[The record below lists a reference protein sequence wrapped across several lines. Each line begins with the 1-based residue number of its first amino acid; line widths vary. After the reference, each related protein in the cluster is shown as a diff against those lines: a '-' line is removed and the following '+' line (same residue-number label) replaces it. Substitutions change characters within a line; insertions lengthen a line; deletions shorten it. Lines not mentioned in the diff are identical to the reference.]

1 MSPTRHDAEWQ
12 SLAGHTYQELGH
24 RDKIDWHYHD
34 VQQIVYPSS
43 GVLAISAAAA
53 TWVVPPQRAVWIPA
67 GVPHAHQAHGP
78 VQMRTLAISS
88 ASAVVADQPLPS
100 GPAVLEVTPLLREV
114 IVALTSGDGTPYTAR
129 QRASLE
135 QVALDQ
141 LRRVDQLPVGLPT
154 LADDRLRA
162 IAAVLRADPADER
175 TLAELGVLVGAS
187 ERTLSRLFRQ
197 EAGMT
202 FPQWRTQF
210 RLQHALVLLADRT
223 PVTTAALACG
233 WSNPS
238 AFIETFR
245 RAFGATPGKF
255 YADTRPALT
264 GASDSDRAVESLA
277 DDVRMAGVARG
288 LLDQVKQNVAQVALD
303 EVRPHDRCV
312 EAHRRGDGAGLLD
325 LLPVIRDPVL
335 HRVVL
340 ADHEVLGHAGV
351 VALGPLAGEPP
362 SGHDDLEPAPLPQPA
377 VLDDAKQ
384 RQHARGRR
392 HACRGVVEPF
402 DLPDDRFALGVEEVL
417 QGLAF
422 GVACLRYVLFAGHPP
437 MVDHWGP
444 ARCPALGRQLRNLL
458 RN

>member
-12 SLAGHTYQELGH
+12 ELTGPTYAELGH
-24 RDKIDWHYHD
+24 RDTIDWHYHD
-34 VQQIVYPSS
+34 VHQIVYPSS
-43 GVLAISAAAA
+43 GVLAISAAAG
-53 TWVVPPQRAVWIPA
+53 TWVVPPQRAVWIPP

-88 ASAVVADQPLPS
+88 SAAAMADQPLPG
-100 GPAVLEVTPLLREV
+100 GPAVLEVSPLLREV
-114 IVALTSGDGTPYTAR
+114 IITLTSDGAPYTAR
-129 QRASLE
+129 QRATLE

-141 LRRVDQLPVGLPT
+141 LRRVDQLPVRLPA

-162 IAAVLRADPADER
+162 VAALLRADPADER
-175 TLAELGVLVGAS
+175 TLAEFGAVVGAS

-245 RAFGATPGKF
+245 RAFGTTPGKF
-255 YADTRPALT
+255 YADARPEYALT
-264 GASDSDRAVESLA
+264 GASDSDRAVEGLA
-277 DDVRMAGVARG
+277 DDVRVAGVARG
-288 LLDQVKQNVAQVALD
+288 LLDQVEQDVAQVAVD
-303 EVRPHDRCV
+303 EVRARDRCSEV
-312 EAHRRGDGAGLLD
+312 HRRGDGAGLLD
-325 LLPVIRDPVL
+325 LFPVVRDPLL

-340 ADHEVLGHAGV
+340 VDHEVLGHAGV
-351 VALGPLAGEPP
+351 VALRPFAGEPP
-362 SGHDDLEPAPLPQPA
+362 SGHDDLEPALLPQPA
-377 VLDDAKQ
+377 VLDDAQQGQ
-384 RQHARGRR
+384 RARGRR
-392 HACRGVVEPF
+392 LPCRGVVEPF
-402 DLPDDRFALGVEEVL
+402 DLPDYRFALGVEEVL

-422 GVACLRYVLFAGHPP
+422 
-437 MVDHWGP
+437 
-444 ARCPALGRQLRNLL
+444 
-458 RN
+458 

>member
-1 MSPTRHDAEWQ
+1 MLLTRHDAAWQ
-12 SLAGHTYQELGH
+12 SLTGHTYQELGR
-24 RDKIDWHYHD
+24 RDTIDWHYHD

-88 ASAVVADQPLPS
+88 SSAAAGVDQPLPD
-100 GPAVLEVTPLLREV
+100 GPAVLEVSPLLRE
-114 IVALTSGDGTPYTAR
+114 ILVALTSFDGPPYTAR
-129 QRASLE
+129 QRATME

-162 IAAVLRADPADER
+162 IAGLLRADPADER
-175 TLAELGVLVGAS
+175 TLAALGVAVGAS

-197 EAGMT
+197 QAGMS

-223 PVTTAALACG
+223 PVTTTALACG

-255 YADTRPALT
+255 YADARP
-264 GASDSDRAVESLA
+264 
-277 DDVRMAGVARG
+277 
-288 LLDQVKQNVAQVALD
+288 
-303 EVRPHDRCV
+303 
-312 EAHRRGDGAGLLD
+312 
-325 LLPVIRDPVL
+325 
-335 HRVVL
+335 
-340 ADHEVLGHAGV
+340 
-351 VALGPLAGEPP
+351 
-362 SGHDDLEPAPLPQPA
+362 
-377 VLDDAKQ
+377 
-384 RQHARGRR
+384 
-392 HACRGVVEPF
+392 
-402 DLPDDRFALGVEEVL
+402 
-417 QGLAF
+417 
-422 GVACLRYVLFAGHPP
+422 
-437 MVDHWGP
+437 
-444 ARCPALGRQLRNLL
+444 
-458 RN
+458 